1 MQKSGLS
8 LTFLPIF
15 FHFDKNT
22 PPQYSFLTTKTP
34 PLPVFFPYDK
44 RGFWAVEIPNKVTGS
59 LTYKLVLFIPGDKQ
73 YHISKKQ
80 KLG

>member
-1 MQKSGLS
+1 MQ
-8 LTFLPIF
+8 FY
-15 FHFDKNT
+15 H
-22 PPQYSFLTTKTP
+22 
-34 PLPVFFPYDK
+34 VFFPYDK
-44 RGFWAVEIPNKVTGS
+44 IGFWAVEIPNKATGS